1 MKNTYL
7 IFFILLVSFQTKIKA
22 QDISNY
28 YFTHINGENGLSQSN
43 VKAIIQDSYG
53 FMWFGTKNG
62 LNRFDGTSIQRM
74 ICEDYVQGRGNN
86 NISYLYEDNN
96 RNLWV
101 GTDRGVYL
109 YNPKSDVFTCMN
121 QKTKEGLSMDNW
133 VSAIVGDSVGNVW
146 IVIPDQGVFRYKD
159 NQLYFYNSD
168 DKTRFKK
175 DSPNCICV
183 RRNGEVWIGY
193 WGVGLHRYDSK
204 KDAFSQITKD
214 KYGNSLLNKN
224 MNSICEQ
231 GNSLLIS
238 VNEGELLRYTPQS
251 NVLQTIEVPGATNT
265 FYRTLLYHQD
275 KIWLATHNGLFVID
289 EKRQEVTAL
298 KEDLM
303 TSFSLS
309 DKFIYTMC
317 KDREGGVWIGTMF
330 GGVNYLPNR
339 SLKFDKYVPHSS
351 GNSLNTKRIREL
363 TEDTEGNIWIGTE
376 DAGVNILN
384 IRNGQIK
391 QVQGNTPGNH
401 LVTLAMESYQNQIY
415 CGLFKAGMD
424 ILQSPGT
431 VVKNYSPEELKLGEG
446 SVYVYKIDSR
456 GRKWMATGWGLYI
469 SEPGSTSF
477 ERVKETGYNW
487 IFDWCETKEGTI
499 WMATMGSGVWKYN
512 PVNHTYK
519 KYESKEDD
527 PNSLSSNSVSSV
539 MQDNKGR
546 VWFST
551 DRGGICYYN
560 AAQDNFVTFSLK
572 EGLPDDVAYK
582 ILEDKR
588 HNLWFG
594 TNQGLVRF
602 NPDTKDIRV
611 FTTKDG
617 LLGNQFNYKSALK
630 ASDGK
635 FYFGGIDGLIAFNPE
650 DDKAENSLPP
660 IYISKFSIYNK
671 EVTVHTP
678 DSPLKECI
686 AHTKHIVLDYDESNI
701 SFDVAL
707 LSYSTVEA
715 NQYYYRMDPIDN
727 GWIKAATNQN
737 ISYAKLPPGSY
748 TFRVKATSD
757 DAGGK
762 FVERSLSIEI
772 LPPWWLSL
780 WAYVFYAVWLL
791 CALVYWFFW
800 YKHRKEKE
808 MEEKQKIFEIEKEKE
823 LYESKVNF
831 FTEIA
836 HEVRTPL
843 TLINGPLET
852 IREMEIR
859 DPKLNKN
866 IDVITQNTNRL
877 LTLTGQL
884 LDFQKIGSQK
894 FQIQMESVDVRALL
908 METVA
913 RFEPTILQKNKA
925 LHANYPEE
933 EVEAIIDREAIIK
946 IISNLLN
953 NALKYSLHSI
963 AVELKKETET
973 FTIRVTSDGDKIPV
987 EVSQQIFEPFYQVTK
1002 REATAFGVGIGL
1014 SLARSLASLHEG
1026 ELYLDVDHVDNS
1038 FVLSIPLHNDGL
1050 PTLQKSEIVKASIVA
1065 LDEEA
1070 TADVA
1075 MKGYTLLLVED
1086 NMTMLE
1092 FMQERLQE
1100 LFTVETAHHGAEAL
1114 EVLRNNRIDLVI
1126 SDIMMPVMNGWEL
1139 CKAIKEDM
1147 ELSHI
1152 PVIFLTAKNDLDSKI
1167 NGLKIGAEAYVE
1179 KPFSFNYLKN
1189 QIVSLLENRQKER
1202 EAFSKRPFFP
1212 TNNMQMNKVDEEF
1225 MNKVIRTIEENIM
1238 DTNLN
1243 VENLAEI
1250 LNLSRSSLLR
1260 KIKSLSNLS
1269 PVDFIRLIR
1278 LRKAAELISEGKYL
1292 IGDICFMVGINSPSY
1307 FSKVFMKQFG
1317 MTPKDF
1323 EKQSQQSKEKVFG
1336 KDGKFD
1342 VGSV

>member
-7 IFFILLVSFQTKIKA
+7 IIIILIVSFRIGIKA
-22 QDISNY
+22 QDTSNY
-28 YFTHINGENGLSQSN
+28 YFTHINGDNGLSQSN

-74 ICEDYVQGRGNN
+74 ICEDKALGRGNN
-86 NISYLYEDNN
+86 NISYLYEDKN
-96 RNLWV
+96 RNIWV

-121 QKTKEGLSMDNW
+121 QKSKEGKTMDNW
-133 VSAIVGDSVGNVW
+133 VAGITGDSVGNIW

-159 NQLYFYNSD
+159 NQLHFYDRSNQ
-168 DKTRFKK
+168 KQFKK

-183 RRNGEVWIGY
+183 RRNGEVWVGY
-193 WGVGLHRYDSK
+193 WGVGLFCYVPDKDS
-204 KDAFSQITKD
+204 FRQVTKD
-214 KYGNSLLNKN
+214 IHGNSLLDKN
-224 MNSICEQ
+224 LNSICEQ
-231 GNSLLIS
+231 NDCLLIS
-238 VNEGELLRYTPQS
+238 VNEGELLKYNPQS

-275 KIWLATHNGLFVID
+275 KIWLATHNGLFIID
-289 EKRQEVTAL
+289 EKRHEVTAL

-339 SLKFDKYVPHSS
+339 KLTFDKYVPHSS

-363 TEDTEGNIWIGTE
+363 TEDPEGNIWIGTE

-384 IRNGQIK
+384 TKTGQISQIQSNK
-391 QVQGNTPGNH
+391 SGNH
-401 LVTLAMESYQNQIY
+401 LVTLAMESFQNQIY

-424 ILQSPGT
+424 VIQSGK
-431 VVKNYSPEELKLGEG
+431 VVKNYTPEELGTGES
-446 SVYVYKIDSR
+446 SVYVYKIDRR
-456 GRKWMATGWGLYI
+456 GRKWLGTGWGLYV
-469 SEPGSTSF
+469 SEPNTTKF
-477 ERVKETGYNW
+477 ERVKEIGYDW
-487 IFDWCETKEGTI
+487 MFDLYETKEGII
-499 WMATMGSGVWKYN
+499 WLATMGSGVWKYD
-512 PVNHTYK
+512 PSNHSFK
-519 KYESKEDD
+519 KYENKENEPDC
-527 PNSLSSNSVSSV
+527 LSSNSVSSV
-539 MQDNKGR
+539 MQDSKGR

-560 AAQDNFVTFSLK
+560 PVKDNFVTISVK
-572 EGLPDDVAYK
+572 DGLPDDVAYK
-582 ILEDKR
+582 ILEDD
-588 HNLWFG
+588 HQNLWFG
-594 TNQGLVRF
+594 TNRGLVRF

-630 ASDGK
+630 ASNGK
-635 FYFGGIDGLIAFNPE
+635 FYFGGIDGLIGFDPKNA
-650 DDKAENSLPP
+650 KADTFLPP

-678 DSPLKECI
+678 NSPLKECI
-686 AHTKHIVLDYDESNI
+686 AHTKHIVLDYDKANI

-707 LSYSTVEA
+707 LSYSTVES

-727 GWIKAATNQN
+727 GWIKAGNNQN

-748 TFRVKATSD
+748 TFRVKATND
-757 DAGGK
+757 DTEGK

-772 LPPWWLSL
+772 LPPWWLSV
-780 WAYVFYAVWLL
+780 WAYVFYFIWLM
-791 CALVYWFFW
+791 CIIVYWFFW
-800 YKHRKEKE
+800 YKHRKEKQ
-808 MEEKQKIFEIEKEKE
+808 MEERQKLFEVEKEKE

-852 IREMEIR
+852 IREMDIR

-884 LDFQKIGSQK
+884 LDFQKIGSHK
-894 FQIQMESVDVRALL
+894 FQIKMECVDIKALL
-908 METVA
+908 IETVA
-913 RFEPTILQKNKA
+913 RFEPTILQKNKE
-925 LHANYPEE
+925 LRVDYSEE
-933 EVEAIIDREAIIK
+933 EVEAVVDREAIIK
-946 IISNLLN
+946 ILSNLLN
-953 NALKYSLHSI
+953 NALKYASHLI
-963 AVELKKETET
+963 VVELKKDASS
-973 FTIRVTSDGDKIPV
+973 FTIRVTSDGEKIPV
-987 EVSQQIFEPFYQVTK
+987 EISRQIFEPFYQATK
-1002 REATAFGVGIGL
+1002 RDSTVFGVGIGL
-1014 SLARSLASLHEG
+1014 PLARSLASLHQG
-1026 ELYLDVDHVDNS
+1026 ELYLDTNHSDNS
-1038 FVLSIPLHNDGL
+1038 FVLSVPLQNEM
-1050 PTLQKSEIVKASIVA
+1050 PVTIQKSELVEGSVVT
-1065 LDEEA
+1065 LDEA
-1070 TADVA
+1070 NTVDAD
-1075 MKGYTLLLVED
+1075 MRGYTILLVED
-1086 NMTMLE
+1086 NVTMLE
-1092 FMQERLQE
+1092 FMHERLQE
-1100 LFTVETAHHGAEAL
+1100 LFTVETAQNGVEAL

-1139 CKAIKEDM
+1139 CKAIKEDI

-1238 DTNLN
+1238 NTNLN

-1250 LNLSRSSLLR
+1250 LHLSRSSLLR

-1307 FSKVFMKQFG
+1307 FSKVFVKQFG

-1323 EKQSQQSKEKVFG
+1323 EKQNLLSKEKRIG
-1336 KDGKFD
+1336 KEGKFD
-1342 VGSV
+1342 IGSV